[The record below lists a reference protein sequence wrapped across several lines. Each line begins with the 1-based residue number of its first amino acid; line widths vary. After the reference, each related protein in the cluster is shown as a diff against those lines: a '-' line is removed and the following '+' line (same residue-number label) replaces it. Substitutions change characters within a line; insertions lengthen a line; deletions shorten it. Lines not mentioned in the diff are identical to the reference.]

1 MSDSAVAVPKP
12 VNPRLILLSP
22 KRYIEPF
29 VLVASSCSAIAAR
42 LCTHPLDTL
51 RIRIQTAP
59 GRTVPPL
66 KELIPHPRVKTLYA
80 GLPVAIAFSVPAL
93 SVYLMSYE
101 ASKRYLAEQLLPP
114 GVKPTVLQQMPVFML
129 SGLAAEFA
137 SGAIWTPM
145 DVMKA
150 RLQKGGEGTT
160 SASKLLRKIWKEE
173 GYRGVF
179 RGYWLSNAIF
189 VPYIS
194 FYWFLYESFKL
205 RFIPNY
211 DPYHTN
217 KSAPNAET
225 TSSSGG
231 LPLTARY
238 TLCSVSACAVAV
250 SVTNPIELVQSRWQ
264 TSRGLARDG
273 IGGIVKELWRM
284 GGPKAFARGLGIR
297 IAYAIPSNAI
307 SMTTYESMKRWK
319 GI

>member
-1 MSDSAVAVPKP
+1 MSDPTVAVPKP
-12 VNPRLILLSP
+12 VTPPSYLPTP
-22 KRYIEPF
+22 KRYVEPF

-59 GRTVPPL
+59 GWKVPPL
-66 KELIPHPRVKTLYA
+66 KDLIPQPRVKAMYA

-93 SVYLMSYE
+93 SVYLMTYE
-101 ASKRYLAEQLLPP
+101 ASKRYLAEQLLAP

-194 FYWFLYESFKL
+194 LYWFLYESFKL

-211 DPYHTN
+211 DPYGA
-217 KSAPNAET
+217 SPG
-225 TSSSGG
+225 GG
-231 LPLTARY
+231 LPLTAKY

-264 TSRGLARDG
+264 TSRGLAKDG

-297 IAYAIPSNAI
+297 VAYAIPSNAI